1 MSYLDS
7 LVSLSFWGLKFTLI
21 QCIVKEIRVS
31 VKLKNYKHTLLLTIY
46 GTFITLYLLVGF
58 YMFLSICLDKKWL
71 YRFYNT
77 STLFVTEINMR
88 IPFFSMFMAS
98 PFDDLQEHAEKVK
111 ECAQIFQQAMECHVS
126 NKCKTF
132 EEFRREVA
140 KLESEADAIKQNVRD
155 RLPKRAMLPVDKF
168 ELFRYLGEQDQ
179 VIDAMEDALNWISY
193 KSEPGI
199 PKELEKDILHL
210 VDVVIDPVED
220 LNKMVSEV
228 RKYFGRYSEKQRGV
242 VKDIIRNLSQKEHE
256 ADEVEDMIKEKVL
269 NMKTDPVTVFHLF
282 KLTET
287 IGSIADH
294 AENAGDMMEAMVAR

>member
-1 MSYLDS
+1 
-7 LVSLSFWGLKFTLI
+7 
-21 QCIVKEIRVS
+21 
-31 VKLKNYKHTLLLTIY
+31 
-46 GTFITLYLLVGF
+46 
-58 YMFLSICLDKKWL
+58 
-71 YRFYNT
+71 
-77 STLFVTEINMR
+77 MR

-132 EEFRREVA
+132 EEFRREVT
-140 KLESEADAIKQNVRD
+140 KLESEADAIKQNVRG

-168 ELFRYLGEQDQ
+168 ELFRYLSEQDK

-220 LNKMVSEV
+220 LNKMVSEA
-228 RKYFGRYSEKQRGV
+228 RKYFGRYSEKHRGV

-256 ADEVEDMIKEKVL
+256 ADEVEDMIKGKVL